1 MKKLVSLIL
10 LLFALVNT
18 ASAQFPDTFNQ
29 LTPDGV
35 ISNGNR
41 GSNRQSGDSL
51 GTDKEI
57 PIGLRVWTIDPR
69 FGDIKTATPDT
80 LSYMFMNTIFTTGLR
95 GEYNTTGNLGAPRI
109 NRVFIDR
116 PQSESFVFTQP
127 YDFFITPIQD
137 FHFTNTLS
145 PITNVS
151 YNECGDQTEGEDH
164 ICAKFAVNANKR
176 LGVGFKLD
184 YLYGRGY
191 YQAQHTALFN
201 FTLYGS
207 YLGDHYQAH
216 LLFSSNHQKVTENG
230 GILNDEYITHP
241 ESFES
246 EFVANEIPTV
256 FEKNWNRNDNQHIFF
271 THKYSLGFKR
281 KVPMTEDEIKAK
293 KFAMEAQKDQEKRE
307 REKERKKNGTDMDD
321 DEDGEKPS
329 FTGRP
334 ENAKIM
340 GDESAIRQ
348 EASTDSTSHRITVS
362 DKAAAD
368 SLLMASKSAKNDSTS
383 QWMKDEYVPVTS
395 FIHTLSL
402 DNYKR
407 IYEAYQTPA
416 DFYAN
421 QFHNRGYLTGDS
433 IFDIT
438 RHYAVRNTFAI
449 SMLEGFNKWAK
460 AGLKVFLT
468 SELRHFELPD
478 SLGSKN
484 TYNEYNTSIGGQLS
498 KTMGNTLHYN
508 ATAETWL
515 TGKDAGQMKLDASAD
530 LNFRLFGDTITL
542 GAKAFLYRLN
552 PTFYQR
558 HYHSRHFWWDN
569 EGLSKIIH
577 SRIEGIFAYQKT
589 RTTLRIALDEIK
601 NYTYLGMS
609 YNIGEEFQRTATDVH
624 LRQYGKPISLLT
636 ASLAQD
642 FTLGPLNWESVVT
655 YQKSSQQDVLPVP
668 DLNIYTNLYLRF
680 KFAKVLK
687 CDLGADLRYF
697 TKYFAPDYS
706 PALGQYAVQ
715 ENADRVKT
723 GSYPVVNVYAN
734 FHLKHT
740 RFFVMMSHVNSGSGN
755 KEYFFTPHYP
765 IFERVLRMGLSWN
778 FFN

>member
-10 LLFALVNT
+10 LMFALVNT
-18 ASAQFPDTFNQ
+18 ASAQFPDSFNQ
-29 LTPDGV
+29 LTPDGMM
-35 ISNGNR
+35 SEGGR
-41 GSNRQSGDSL
+41 SKRQSGDSL

-57 PIGLRVWTIDPR
+57 PIGLHVWTIDPR
-69 FGDIKTATPDT
+69 FGDIKPATPDT
-80 LSYMFMNTIFTTGLR
+80 LPHMFMNTIFTSGLR

-109 NRVFIDR
+109 NRIFIDR
-116 PQSESFVFTQP
+116 PQSESFIFTQP
-127 YDFFITPIQD
+127 YDYFLTPIQD

-164 ICAKFAVNANKR
+164 ITAKFAVNANKR
-176 LGVGFKLD
+176 LGGGFKFD

-201 FTLYGS
+201 FTLYSS

-230 GILNDEYITHP
+230 GILSDEYITHP

-246 EFVANEIPTV
+246 EFVANEVPTV
-256 FEKNWNRNDNQHIFF
+256 LERNWNRNDNQHVFF
-271 THKYSLGFKR
+271 THRYSLGFKR
-281 KVPMTEDEIKAK
+281 KVPMTEEEIKAK
-293 KFAMEAQKDQEKRE
+293 KFALEAQKDQEKRE
-307 REKERKKNGTDMDD
+307 KEKKKGRNNSDD
-321 DEDGEKPS
+321 DEEDVPTFS
-329 FTGRP
+329 GRP

-340 GDESAIRQ
+340 GDETALRQ
-348 EASTDSTSHRITVS
+348 KIAADSISNRITVS
-362 DKAAAD
+362 DKATAD
-368 SLLMASKSAKNDSTS
+368 SLLRASKPSDKDSL

-395 FIHTLSL
+395 FIHTVSL

-407 IYEAYQTPA
+407 IYEAYQTPN

-421 QFHNRGYLTGDS
+421 QFHNKGYLTGDS

-438 RHYAVRNTFAI
+438 RHYAVKNTFAI

-460 AGLKVFLT
+460 AGLKAFLT

-478 SLGSKN
+478 SLGSIDK
-484 TYNEYNTSIGGQLS
+484 YNEYNTSIGGQLS

-589 RTTLRIALDEIK
+589 RTTLRIAFDEIK

-609 YNIGEEFQRTATDVH
+609 YNIGEEYARTATDVH
-624 LRQYGKPISLLT
+624 LRQYGKAISLLT
-636 ASLAQD
+636 ASLTQD
-642 FTLGPLNWESVVT
+642 FTLGPINWENVIT

-668 DLNIYTNLYLRF
+668 DLNIYSNLFLRF
-680 KFAKVLK
+680 KIAKVLS
-687 CDLGADLRYF
+687 CDVGGDVRYF

-715 ENADRVKT
+715 ENAERIKT
-723 GSYPVVNVYAN
+723 GNYPVVNVYAN

-740 RFFVMMSHVNSGSGN
+740 RFFIMMSHVNAGTGR

-765 IFERVLRMGLSWN
+765 LNERVLRMGLSWN